1 MSNSPYVTRQ
11 VLAIKLV
18 DKFYYKL
25 GKKALF
31 WYSSYLY
38 DTNVLNRTSYEFS
51 TGLKQVV
58 AIRDDV
64 YMFAEIRLTLV
75 RHDRWLVVRLK
86 EHFILLK
93 EQRLQLKHAYG
104 TLLNGGVLSRVDTC

>member
-1 MSNSPYVTRQ
+1 MLNSPCVTRQ
-11 VLAIKLV
+11 VLAVKLV

-25 GKKALF
+25 RKKALF
-31 WYSSYLY
+31 WYGSYPY

-104 TLLNGGVLSRVDTC
+104 TLLNGGVLSRVNTC